1 MILKANGCFCYPVV
15 LGSAHNKKN
24 WKASKFIGNCSDLI
38 ILSLCVCVSAAA
50 AAVCALDCESPDI
63 FPGDSSYR
71 LHDCKL

>member
-1 MILKANGCFCYPVV
+1 MGVFVILLYSEVHIIKKTGKPPNLLATAN
-15 LGSAHNKKN
+15 
-24 WKASKFIGNCSDLI
+24 SDLI

-71 LHDCKL
+71 PP